1 MVLMVIQANHIGQK
15 IKIRKDNKMEY
26 YEKLANECSYL
37 QIDYERLEKMKK
49 TLNIMKLKLQQLTR
63 IQ

>member
-1 MVLMVIQANHIGQK
+1 
-15 IKIRKDNKMEY
+15 MEY

-37 QIDYERLEKMKK
+37 QIDYERLEKMEKI
-49 TLNIMKLKLQQLTR
+49 LNIMKLKLQQLTR